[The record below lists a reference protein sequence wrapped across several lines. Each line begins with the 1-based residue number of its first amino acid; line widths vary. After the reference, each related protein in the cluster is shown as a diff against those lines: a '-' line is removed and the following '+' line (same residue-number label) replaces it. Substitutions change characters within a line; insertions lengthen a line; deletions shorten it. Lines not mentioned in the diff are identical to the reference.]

1 MEPGGGFVAGDDER
15 ADRRGAQ
22 GAGLL
27 HAGGDLDRDRGD
39 VPAAA
44 PPRGRGGASSRRGA
58 AGVAAPAGVV
68 GGGKTRCPR
77 GASSGAIS
85 MNAPEG
91 SICKVASTKGTY
103 VGTWEA
109 DEKGFFLDGLSE
121 GTYIVEVNF
130 NGQKITRRF
139 LVI

>member
-1 MEPGGGFVAGDDER
+1 MKNSLLFLALGCIFTLN
-15 ADRRGAQ
+15 AQ
-22 GAGLL
+22 TSENEIVQVTQKRNLAEYEI
-27 HAGGDLDRDRGD
+27 A
-39 VPAAA
+39 VFPN
-44 PPRGRGGASSRRGA
+44 P
-58 AGVAAPAGVV
+58 
-68 GGGKTRCPR
+68 
-77 GASSGAIS
+77 SSGAIS